1 MYFRIGLALI
11 RMINVTIL
19 TLVWWTVVTVLWN
32 KVIGPFALTVAR
44 TLKSRLGTL
53 VPLLKS

>member
-11 RMINVTIL
+11 RFINATIL
-19 TLVWWTVVTVLWN
+19 SFVWWTVATVLWS
-32 KVIGPFALTVAR
+32 KFIAPFALTITR
-44 TLKSRLGTL
+44 TIKSRLGTL

>member
-11 RMINVTIL
+11 RLINATIL
-19 TLVWWTVVTVLWN
+19 SFVWWTVATVLWN
-32 KVIGPFALTVAR
+32 KFIGPFVLTVTR
-44 TLKSRLGTL
+44 NLKSRLGTL